1 MKIPL
6 SLLAAGVAALAHSAS
21 AQFEVT
27 VSHTLEVARPAE
39 VVVIPFSEVRSRL
52 PGALMERV
60 VVRRAD
66 TGEVIPSQ
74 VTNFNPDD
82 RRALYDDL
90 VFQHDFAAG
99 EREARF
105 IVELADG
112 PVPPFATKTFARH
125 VPERLDDFAWE
136 NDRLAHR
143 IYGPGL
149 DTPAA
154 GRSRMI
160 SSGIDVWTKRV
171 RYPIV
176 DRWYLKGHDAYHQDT
191 GEGMDFYSVGTARGC
206 GGTGV
211 WDGSKLHV
219 SHNWA
224 ATRVLANGPI
234 RSVFEIDYA
243 PWDAGEGVRVA
254 ETKRFTVDAGRNL
267 HHVESRY
274 TVEPADRAI
283 TVALG
288 LSKHP
293 TTQTEVLSGSQARW
307 LSLWEAYP
315 KPEEGSLG
323 TAVMLAKAGPAR
335 VAEDEANHLLLAP
348 ARSGEPLAY
357 YLGAGWDRSGDFADQ
372 AAWENYLK
380 DFALRLDNPVRVTLR
395 P

>member
-105 IVELADG
+105 IVELAAG

-176 DRWYLKGHDAYHQDT
+176 DRWYLKGHDAYH
-191 GEGMDFYSVGTARGC
+191 
-206 GGTGV
+206 
-211 WDGSKLHV
+211 
-219 SHNWA
+219 
-224 ATRVLANGPI
+224 
-234 RSVFEIDYA
+234 
-243 PWDAGEGVRVA
+243 
-254 ETKRFTVDAGRNL
+254 
-267 HHVESRY
+267 
-274 TVEPADRAI
+274 
-283 TVALG
+283 
-288 LSKHP
+288 
-293 TTQTEVLSGSQARW
+293 
-307 LSLWEAYP
+307 
-315 KPEEGSLG
+315 
-323 TAVMLAKAGPAR
+323 
-335 VAEDEANHLLLAP
+335 
-348 ARSGEPLAY
+348 
-357 YLGAGWDRSGDFADQ
+357 
-372 AAWENYLK
+372 
-380 DFALRLDNPVRVTLR
+380 
-395 P
+395 